1 MSKRKSTF
9 VREVKRIER
18 RESWRNKHVRKEGA
32 RAGDDTASDEQ
43 TQPTE
48 EAEEVKEEEK
58 TEETKA

>member
-32 RAGDDTASDEQ
+32 RTGDDTASDEQ
-43 TQPTE
+43 SQPSK

-58 TEETKA
+58 TEETEA

>member
-1 MSKRKSTF
+1 MSKRKSMF

-32 RAGDDTASDEQ
+32 RTEDDTASDEQ
-43 TQPTE
+43 SQPSK

-58 TEETKA
+58 TEETEA